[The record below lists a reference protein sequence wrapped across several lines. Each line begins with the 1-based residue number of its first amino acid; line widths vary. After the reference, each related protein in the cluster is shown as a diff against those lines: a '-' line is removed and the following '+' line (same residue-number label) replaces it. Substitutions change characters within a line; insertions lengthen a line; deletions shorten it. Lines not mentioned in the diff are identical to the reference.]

1 MNPNSVDENKY
12 IVNGLEFDSENDY
25 FRFVDIDKYIS
36 DVFGY
41 VKDGKVNLEEFFN
54 QRPRINVRELYPD
67 AREELDTLFENATRL
82 LFFEGT
88 RFNLDYEVGAKFFDK
103 INIIPFSEDEVDDTS
118 DLVDTDDTSDL
129 VDTDETSDDD

>member
-1 MNPNSVDENKY
+1 MNTFSVDENKF

-25 FRFVDIDKYIS
+25 FRFVDLDKYIS
-36 DVFGY
+36 DVVGY

-67 AREELDTLFENATRL
+67 ASEELDTLFENATRL
-82 LFFEGT
+82 LCFEGT

-103 INIIPFSEDEVDDTS
+103 INIIPFSEDEVDDID

>member
-1 MNPNSVDENKY
+1 MNTNFVDETKY

-25 FRFVDIDKYIS
+25 FRFVDLDKYIS
-36 DVFGY
+36 DVVGY

-67 AREELDTLFENATRL
+67 ASEELDTLFENATRL
-82 LFFEGT
+82 LCFEGT

-103 INIIPFSEDEVDDTS
+103 INIIPFSEDEVDDI
-118 DLVDTDDTSDL
+118 DDTSDL

>member
-1 MNPNSVDENKY
+1 MNTNSVDETKY

-25 FRFVDIDKYIS
+25 FRFVYLDKYIS
-36 DVFGY
+36 DVVCN

-67 AREELDTLFENATRL
+67 ASEELDTLFENATRL
-82 LFFEGT
+82 LCFEGT

-103 INIIPFSEDEVDDTS
+103 INIIPFSEDEVDDI
-118 DLVDTDDTSDL
+118 DDTSDL
-129 VDTDETSDDD
+129 FDTDETSDDD

>member
-1 MNPNSVDENKY
+1 MNTNSVDETKY

-25 FRFVDIDKYIS
+25 FRFVDLDKYIS
-36 DVFGY
+36 DVVCY

-103 INIIPFSEDEVDDTS
+103 INIIPFSEDEVDDID

>member
-1 MNPNSVDENKY
+1 MNTNFVDETKY

-25 FRFVDIDKYIS
+25 FRFVDLDKYIS
-36 DVFGY
+36 DVVGY

-82 LFFEGT
+82 LCFEGT

-103 INIIPFSEDEVDDTS
+103 INIIPFSEDEVDDI
-118 DLVDTDDTSDL
+118 DDTSDL

>member
-1 MNPNSVDENKY
+1 MNTFSVDENKF

-25 FRFVDIDKYIS
+25 FRFVDLDKHLS
-36 DVFGY
+36 DVVVY

-88 RFNLDYEVGAKFFDK
+88 RFNLDYEVGDKFFDK

-118 DLVDTDDTSDL
+118 D
-129 VDTDETSDDD
+129 TDETTDDD

>member
-1 MNPNSVDENKY
+1 MNTNSVDETKY

-25 FRFVDIDKYIS
+25 FRFVDLDKYIS
-36 DVFGY
+36 DVVCY

-54 QRPRINVRELYPD
+54 QRPIINVRELYPD

-118 DLVDTDDTSDL
+118 DLVDTD
-129 VDTDETSDDD
+129 ETSDDD

>member
-1 MNPNSVDENKY
+1 MNTNSVDETKY

-25 FRFVDIDKYIS
+25 FRFVDLDKYIS
-36 DVFGY
+36 DVVGY

-103 INIIPFSEDEVDDTS
+103 INIIPFSEDEVDDID

>member
-1 MNPNSVDENKY
+1 MNTNSVDETKF

-25 FRFVDIDKYIS
+25 FRFVDLDKHLS
-36 DVFGY
+36 DVVVY

-67 AREELDTLFENATRL
+67 ASEELDTLFENATRL
-82 LFFEGT
+82 LCFEGT
-88 RFNLDYEVGAKFFDK
+88 RFNLDYEVGFKFFDK
-103 INIIPFSEDEVDDTS
+103 INIIPFSEDEVDDID

>member
-1 MNPNSVDENKY
+1 MNTNSVDETKY

-25 FRFVDIDKYIS
+25 FRFVNLDKYIS
-36 DVFGY
+36 DVVGY

-88 RFNLDYEVGAKFFDK
+88 RFNLDYEVGVKFFDK
-103 INIIPFSEDEVDDTS
+103 INIIPFIEDEVDDID
-118 DLVDTDDTSDL
+118 DLVDTDDASDL